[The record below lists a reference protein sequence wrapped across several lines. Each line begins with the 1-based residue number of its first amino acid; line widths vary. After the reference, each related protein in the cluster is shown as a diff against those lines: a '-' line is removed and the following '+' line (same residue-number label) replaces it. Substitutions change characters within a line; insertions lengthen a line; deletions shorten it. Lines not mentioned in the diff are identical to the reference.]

1 MSVDKEI
8 QPIRFS
14 HFAGQTEHISE
25 CRVMLSTN
33 ILKKANKF
41 NRKKNILNSFPGHG
55 PVNQAEAK
63 ERMIAMEVQLSQL
76 TGIVQKALIK
86 KVR

>member
-8 QPIRFS
+8 QPIWFS

-25 CRVMLSTN
+25 CRVILLTN
-33 ILKKANKF
+33 ILKKPINSIE
-41 NRKKNILNSFPGHG
+41 KNILNSFPGHG